1 MIDIGYLMDKLKM
14 FTDGIVNMLP
24 NILLSIFIFIIF
36 YIMAEYYKS
45 STIGSKLKLID
56 SSKTFFDKD
65 SKFEQES
72 NLYQESELNEDT
84 LNNNLIYYQMN
95 WIVYYTIIV
104 FGFIVSLVNLGF
116 NVATILTL
124 LGSIGLALG
133 LAFQETL
140 KNIIS
145 GVYIALAK
153 LFKIGDLITLKPLG
167 NLNVTSGRVID
178 FNLYYTTLINQHK
191 QISVIPNSIIQ
202 NNILTNLSISKKNFY

>member
-1 MIDIGYLMDKLKM
+1 
-14 FTDGIVNMLP
+14 
-24 NILLSIFIFIIF
+24 
-36 YIMAEYYKS
+36 MAEYYKS